1 MTSLKLLLILT
12 DNYNTYLKMN
22 RSRTCVDWFL
32 TFKAKKKKNILRLT
46 VIIVIKLIS
55 KVKKSEIYK
64 VKKQT
69 AGLTVLLEV

>member
-1 MTSLKLLLILT
+1 MTSLKLPLILT
-12 DNYNTYLKMN
+12 DNYNTYLTMN

-32 TFKAKKKKNILRLT
+32 TFKAKKKNIVRLT

-69 AGLTVLLEV
+69 AGLTVLEV

>member
-12 DNYNTYLKMN
+12 DNYNTYLTMN

-32 TFKAKKKKNILRLT
+32 TFKAKKNIPRLT

-69 AGLTVLLEV
+69 AGLIVLEV

>member
-1 MTSLKLLLILT
+1 MTSLKLPLILT
-12 DNYNTYLKMN
+12 DNYNTYLTMN

-32 TFKAKKKKNILRLT
+32 TFKAKKKNILRLT

>member
-1 MTSLKLLLILT
+1 MTSLKLPLILT
-12 DNYNTYLKMN
+12 YNYNTYLTMN

-32 TFKAKKKKNILRLT
+32 TFKAKKKNRLRLT

-55 KVKKSEIYK
+55 KVKKSEIYE

>member
-1 MTSLKLLLILT
+1 
-12 DNYNTYLKMN
+12 MN

-32 TFKAKKKKNILRLT
+32 TFKAKKKNILRLT

-55 KVKKSEIYK
+55 KVKKSEICK

-69 AGLTVLLEV
+69 AGLTVLEV